1 MSQDIILVVDYHD
14 ANCVIRQLDRG
25 AGTESLC
32 KVPTGPQALAR
43 VVAQAAAATG
53 SRGGRV
59 VWLQESTTGWPRVK
73 QLVAGQAEFL
83 VANVLQMPLPPK
95 AQRRKTDK
103 VDTAR
108 LAREYL
114 NGQLPLAFQPDAWWR
129 QLRRLVALRENLVSR
144 RTALRNWINRY
155 LAHETWVNR
164 AGLWSQRGL
173 RKLQQLEL
181 PATDRLVIDLKLKEL
196 ELIAE
201 QLQTVELHML
211 ESYRGWPEA
220 QRLDAIKGIGPIAAV
235 SILARIG
242 PIARFAGPEQ
252 LIAFAGLAP
261 GIRQSDDTRRGSR
274 IGGGGTDLHLRHYVI
289 EATTW
294 ARSLPRY
301 RATYQ
306 RVQKRRGN
314 KIGRLVVGRM
324 LLRSIYKM
332 LRDDVPFSAEG
343 AAR

>member
-1 MSQDIILVVDYHD
+1 LDRSTDSQSLAKLPTTAVVLQAVVD
-14 ANCVIRQLDRG
+14 R
-25 AGTESLC
+25 
-32 KVPTGPQALAR
+32 
-43 VVAQAAAATG
+43 AAAAAKQ
-53 SRGGRV
+53 RGGRL
-59 VWLQESTTGWPRVK
+59 VWLQESTTGWARIK
-73 QLVAGQAEFL
+73 QLLGDKAEFL

-114 NGQLPLAFQPDAWWR
+114 NGQLPLAYQPDAACR
-129 QLRRLVALRENLVSR
+129 QVRRLVALRENLVSR

-155 LAHETWVNR
+155 LAHETWLDR
-164 AGLWSQRGL
+164 RGLWSQRGL
-173 RKLQQLEL
+173 QRLKQLEL
-181 PATDRLVIDLKLKEL
+181 PATDRLLLDLKLQEL
-196 ELIAE
+196 ERLAQ
-201 QLQTVELHML
+201 QLQTVELQLL
-211 ESYRGWPEA
+211 EVYRSWPQA
-220 QRLDAIKGIGPIAAV
+220 QRVDAIKGIGRIAAV

-242 PIARFAGPEQ
+242 ALQRFSGPEQ
-252 LIAFAGLAP
+252 LIAFAGLVP
-261 GIRQSDDTRRGSR
+261 GIRQSDEKSRGGR

-301 RATYQ
+301 RQAYQ

-324 LLRSIYKM
+324 LLRSLYKM
-332 LRDDVPFSAEG
+332 LRDDVPFSAEC

>member
-1 MSQDIILVVDYHD
+1 MSQDIVLVVDYHD
-14 ANCVIRQLDRG
+14 AQCVIRQLDRG
-25 AGTESLC
+25 AGSEAVI
-32 KVPTGPQALAR
+32 KVSTGPDSLQR
-43 VVAQAAAATG
+43 CVAQAAARAQP
-53 SRGGRV
+53 RGGRV
-59 VWLQESTTGWPRVK
+59 VWLQESTTGWPRVQ

-103 VDTAR
+103 IDTAR

-114 NGQLPLAFQPDAWWR
+114 NGQLPLAYQPEPWWR

-155 LAHETWVNR
+155 LAHETWVAR
-164 AGLWSQRGL
+164 TGLWSQRGL
-173 RKLQQLEL
+173 RRLKQLEL
-181 PATDRLVIDLKLKEL
+181 PATDRLVIDLKLQEL
-196 ELIAE
+196 ELLGQ
-201 QLQTVELHML
+201 QLETIELQML
-211 ESYRGWPEA
+211 EVYRTWPQA
-220 QRLDAIKGIGPIAAV
+220 QRVDAIKGIGPIAAV

-242 PIARFAGPEQ
+242 PIARFANAEQ

-306 RVQKRRGN
+306 RVQQRRGN

-324 LLRSIYKM
+324 LLRSLYKM
-332 LRDDVPFSAEG
+332 LRDDVPFSAQC